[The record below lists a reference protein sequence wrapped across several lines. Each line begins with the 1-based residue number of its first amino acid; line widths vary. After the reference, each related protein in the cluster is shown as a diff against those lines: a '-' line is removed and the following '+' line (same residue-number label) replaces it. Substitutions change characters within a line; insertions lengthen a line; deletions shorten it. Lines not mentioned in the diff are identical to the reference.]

1 MFLSILVIALVIGLA
16 WLIRKGT
23 KGTPFAHR
31 CPCTPYVAHLKW
43 REEGDTPPK
52 GRKRE
57 HLW

>member
-1 MFLSILVIALVIGLA
+1 MFWSILVIALVIGLA

-43 REEGDTPPK
+43 REQGDTPPK
-52 GRKRE
+52 GQKRE
-57 HLW
+57 